1 MSHIRR
7 FAGMPL
13 AILAVLLTAFSA
25 FADINLELKFQDMDP
40 HLGQAFF
47 LRVSNATTEKEIT
60 RLSVAEIP
68 AASFELDISGLIPGE
83 SYQVDLFVDVNG
95 NGFYDAPPIDH
106 AWRIDLPNMQSDGS
120 LTFVHNTM
128 FTDIGWPP
136 AIDGVIAEGEYA
148 HQLFDSATG
157 MTVYWANSANT
168 LIIGLV
174 SPGTGWLSIG
184 FDPERQMQGANI
196 LIAGIDGDVVT
207 IEDHYGNSP
216 TSHKKDDVAHI
227 IQAAGSETSAGS
239 VLEFRI
245 PLNSGDGQDKPLAAG
260 SEVIIILAYHNSNDS
275 LTARHSERSTS
286 SLMLDD

>member
-13 AILAVLLTAFSA
+13 AIFAVVLTAFSA
-25 FADINLELKFQDMDP
+25 FSEINLELKFQDMDP
-40 HLGQAFF
+40 HLGQVFF
-47 LRVSNATTEKEIT
+47 LRVSNTATEEEIT

-68 AASFELDISGLIPGE
+68 AASFKLDISGLIPGE
-83 SYQVDLFVDVNG
+83 SYQVDVNG
-95 NGFYDAPPIDH
+95 NERYDAPPVDH

-120 LTFVHNTM
+120 LIFVHNAM
-128 FTDIGWPP
+128 FTNIGWPP

-148 HQLFDSATG
+148 HQQFDSATG

-196 LIAGIDGDVVT
+196 LIAGIDGDAVT

-216 TSHKKDDVAHI
+216 TSHKK
-227 IQAAGSETSAGS
+227 GRGRTYRRGRW
-239 VLEFRI
+239 L
-245 PLNSGDGQDKPLAAG
+245 
-260 SEVIIILAYHNSNDS
+260 
-275 LTARHSERSTS
+275 
-286 SLMLDD
+286 